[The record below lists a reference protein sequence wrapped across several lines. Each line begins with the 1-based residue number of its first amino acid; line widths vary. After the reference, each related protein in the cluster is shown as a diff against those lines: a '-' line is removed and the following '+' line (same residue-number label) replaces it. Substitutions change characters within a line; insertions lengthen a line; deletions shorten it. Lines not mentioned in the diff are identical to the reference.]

1 MCSYLDIVHAL
12 VSKELKKVAAVPLT
26 HGKPMKVWISVQYTP
41 KMSLKY
47 LQLTL

>member
-12 VSKELKKVAAVPLT
+12 VSKELKMVAAVPLT